1 MRSNRNLVL
10 AEVLQAVL
18 QRSDTFLD
26 RRRHSGA
33 SQRNRWEMKMTPQS
47 SSRRRFLSIMAGG
60 VGAAALGR
68 GQTARAAPSE
78 LAWLTWDANAKP
90 QYAVPFEKAT
100 GVKLKLSYLTSDDAQ
115 FAALKA
121 GARSDYDVVNPSING
136 AWRYIEGKV
145 LKPLDLSKLP
155 GRAMMYPAFKDTD
168 RVKGKDGQTYAVPY
182 LWGLNPIVYRADKL
196 PGEPDYG
203 TLFDAKYKGQLAMRD
218 YALEALAIAGL
229 YVGIPRERVF
239 TMTDAELA
247 EAKKALVVQKPLLRT
262 YWQTIGDLT
271 NLFATGEVTCAFS
284 WRVPYDV
291 LRDKMKMG
299 MAKPKAGI
307 IGWCDCAALPVGL
320 ADDKLE
326 IAYKLIDYLLGPD
339 YATEIAMDGNYATSS
354 SVIRD
359 KLSPE
364 KREQIFIDDLA
375 ITDNLLWPV
384 APPNYPTWLK
394 IWNEVKAS

>member
-1 MRSNRNLVL
+1 MRADRCRALAAYSKALRRRRLAQALPHAAAGRNL
-10 AEVLQAVL
+10 
-18 QRSDTFLD
+18 S
-26 RRRHSGA
+26 
-33 SQRNRWEMKMTPQS
+33 EMKMTSQS
-47 SSRRRFLSIMAGG
+47 STRRRFLSIMAGS
-60 VGAAALGR
+60 VSAAALTR
-68 GQTARAAPSE
+68 STAARAAATE

-90 QYAVPFEKAT
+90 QYIVPFEKAT
-100 GVKLKLSYLTSDDAQ
+100 GTKVKMSYLTSDDAQ

-136 AWRYIEGKV
+136 VWRYMDGRVI
-145 LKPLDLSKLP
+145 KPLDLSKIP
-155 GRAMMYPAFKDTD
+155 NRSMMYDAFKNTD

-196 PGEPDYG
+196 SAEPDYG
-203 TLFDAKYKGQLAMRD
+203 TLFDSKYKGQLAMRD
-218 YALEALAIAGL
+218 YALEAIAIAGL

-239 TMTDAELA
+239 TMSDSELA
-247 EAKKALVVQKPLLRT
+247 EAKKALVAQKPLLRT

-271 NLFATGEVTCAFS
+271 NLFATAEVTCAFS
-284 WRVPYDV
+284 WRVPYDA
-291 LRDKMKMG
+291 LRDKFKMG

-307 IGWCDCAALPVGL
+307 MGWCDCAALPVGL
-320 ADDKLE
+320 AEDKAE

-339 YATEIAMDGNYATSS
+339 YAMEIAMDGNYATSS
-354 SVIRD
+354 GVIRD

-364 KREQIFIDDLA
+364 KREQIFIDDLS

-384 APPNYPTWLK
+384 APPNYSTWLK

>member
-1 MRSNRNLVL
+1 M
-10 AEVLQAVL
+10 
-18 QRSDTFLD
+18 
-26 RRRHSGA
+26 HSVTSG
-33 SQRNRWEMKMTPQS
+33 RNRSEMNMTPQS
-47 SSRRRFLSIMAGG
+47 TSRRRFLSIMAAGA
-60 VGAAALGR
+60 GAAALTR
-68 GQTARAAPSE
+68 STAARAAPID

-90 QYAVPFEKAT
+90 PYIVPFEKAT
-100 GVKLKLSYLTSDDAQ
+100 GIKVKMSYLTSDDAQ

-136 AWRYIEGKV
+136 AWRYIEGRV
-145 LKPLDLSKLP
+145 IKPLDLSKIP
-155 GRAMMYPAFKDTD
+155 NRAMMYPAFKNTD
-168 RVKGKDGQTYAVPY
+168 RVNGKDGQTYGVPY

-196 PGEPDYG
+196 PSEPDYG
-203 TLFDAKYKGQLAMRD
+203 TLFDSKYKGQLAMRD
-218 YALEALAIAGL
+218 YALEAIAIAGL

-247 EAKKALVVQKPLLRT
+247 EAKKALVAQKPLLRT

-291 LRDKMKMG
+291 LRDKLKMG

-307 IGWCDCAALPVGL
+307 MGWCDCAALPVGL
-320 ADDKLE
+320 AEDKVE
-326 IAYKLIDYLLGPD
+326 AAYKLIDYLLGPD
-339 YATEIAMDGNYATSS
+339 YAMEIAMDGNYATSS

-364 KREQIFIDDLA
+364 KREQIFIDDLS

-384 APPNYPTWLK
+384 APPNYSAWLK

>member
-1 MRSNRNLVL
+1 
-10 AEVLQAVL
+10 
-18 QRSDTFLD
+18 
-26 RRRHSGA
+26 
-33 SQRNRWEMKMTPQS
+33 
-47 SSRRRFLSIMAGG
+47 
-60 VGAAALGR
+60 
-68 GQTARAAPSE
+68 
-78 LAWLTWDANAKP
+78 LTWDANAKP

-145 LKPLDLSKLP
+145 IKPLDLSRLP

-168 RVKGKDGQTYAVPY
+168 RVKGKDGQTYAIPY

-196 PGEPDYG
+196 PNEPDYG

-218 YALEALAIAGL
+218 YALEAIAIAGL

-247 EAKKALVVQKPLLRT
+247 EAKKALVAQKPLLRT

-271 NLFATGEVTCAFS
+271 NLFATGEVSCAFS

-307 IGWCDCAALPVGL
+307 MGWCDCAALPVGL

-326 IAYKLIDYLLGPD
+326 IAYKFIDYLLGPD
-339 YATEIAMDGNYATSS
+339 YAMEIAMDGNYATSS

-364 KREQIFIDDLA
+364 TREQIFIDDLA